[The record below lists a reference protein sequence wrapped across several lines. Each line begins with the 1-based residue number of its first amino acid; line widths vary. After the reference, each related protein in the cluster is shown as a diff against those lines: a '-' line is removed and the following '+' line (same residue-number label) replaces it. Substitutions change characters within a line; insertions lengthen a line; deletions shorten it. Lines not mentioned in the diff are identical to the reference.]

1 MNLIKQILICIYLL
15 YRETWANTATHRGPD
30 EHVESLPG
38 IPGHMELLAVIHAP
52 LGSFY
57 FPGSNLP
64 AHSRAPLQLICTLK
78 TWVQSSPSAC
88 MVLHPAKLT
97 VCGLIPSRSLLGESW
112 LLHVGFCGKRT
123 QRWGSALGCCEGGLW
138 GSQPWTGRR
147 PDPWPSLDQH
157 IPSRHC
163 WTLTSPA
170 SLQPLLPCPP
180 CIHPFQLRRGTKQ
193 VAEEEPRNGTGETV
207 REALKK
213 NAVCQNIS
221 YKRGNWGESQY
232 LTEWGCNWDTYI
244 WKNVS
249 HLKTLWRLFI
259 IIQNIC

>member
-1 MNLIKQILICIYLL
+1 MHPWGLS
-15 YRETWANTATHRGPD
+15 T
-30 EHVESLPG
+30 SLVPTSLH
-38 IPGHMELLAVIHAP
+38 IPGPLCSWYAP
-52 LGSFY
+52 WRLEY
-57 FPGSNLP
+57 NLVPQP
-64 AHSRAPLQLICTLK
+64 AWSSILQ
-78 TWVQSSPSAC
+78 SALSVAWC
-88 MVLHPAKLT
+88 P
-97 VCGLIPSRSLLGESW
+97 PRSLLGESW

-170 SLQPLLPCPP
+170 SLQPLLPCPL

-207 REALKK
+207 RETLKK
-213 NAVCQNIS
+213 NAVCHNIS
-221 YKRGNWGESQY
+221 YKRGNRGESQY